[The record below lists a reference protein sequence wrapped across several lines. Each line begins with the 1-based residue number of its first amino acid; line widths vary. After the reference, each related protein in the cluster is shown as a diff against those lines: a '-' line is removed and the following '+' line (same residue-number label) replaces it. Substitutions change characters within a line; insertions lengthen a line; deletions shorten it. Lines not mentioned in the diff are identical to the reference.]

1 MQQTQAVMEVR
12 GLTKRFAVGG
22 GGLLRRGERRY
33 VHAVDDVS
41 FTLEKGRILALVG
54 ESGSG
59 KSTIARMLA
68 RLYPPTAGQVRL
80 KGRDALSHQ
89 NRRAVLRYRNDV
101 QMIFQ
106 DPFGSLNPV
115 KTVGHHLAR
124 PLAIHKGLKGRAG
137 DEVAQLYYR
146 DVAASVARPDRMLI
160 GFARLFLAPG
170 EAKQITFTVH
180 PSRLA
185 FYDPRMRFVT
195 EPGEFVFSVGAS
207 SADIRCEQAVVLTG
221 AVAPYRQRDIIAT
234 RTVIA

>member
-1 MQQTQAVMEVR
+1 VTVR
-12 GLTKRFAVGG
+12 NTG
-22 GGLLRRGERRY
+22 
-33 VHAVDDVS
+33 
-41 FTLEKGRILALVG
+41 
-54 ESGSG
+54 
-59 KSTIARMLA
+59 
-68 RLYPPTAGQVRL
+68 
-80 KGRDALSHQ
+80 
-89 NRRAVLRYRNDV
+89 
-101 QMIFQ
+101 
-106 DPFGSLNPV
+106 
-115 KTVGHHLAR
+115 
-124 PLAIHKGLKGRAG
+124 GRAG

-221 AVAPYRQRDIIAT
+221 AVASYRQRDIIAT